1 MSRPVSRMQAAG
13 LGLAAALLLAV
24 AWLADPPAGPVVA
37 LAGGVLG
44 WLLARLA
51 PRAAAVTPLAT
62 AAVDSR
68 AVDEE
73 ERKRQLSA
81 LRHDVRGILS
91 PTMLVADRLLSHED
105 PVVRRAG
112 EVVTRTVERA
122 AARLA
127 DKSPGD

>member
-1 MSRPVSRMQAAG
+1 
-13 LGLAAALLLAV
+13 
-24 AWLADPPAGPVVA
+24 
-37 LAGGVLG
+37 
-44 WLLARLA
+44 
-51 PRAAAVTPLAT
+51 LAT

>member
-51 PRAAAVTPLAT
+51 PRAAAVAPLVP

-68 AVDEE
+68 AADEE